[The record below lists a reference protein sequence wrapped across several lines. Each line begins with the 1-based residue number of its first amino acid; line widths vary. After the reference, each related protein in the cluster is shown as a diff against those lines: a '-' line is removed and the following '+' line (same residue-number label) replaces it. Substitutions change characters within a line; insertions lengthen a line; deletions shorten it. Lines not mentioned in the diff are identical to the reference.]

1 MTEVRL
7 RRSGKYELTAKGH
20 ATGSTEVCAAISCLL
35 YAAAGWLRNYGEADV
50 IELDSGNVTL
60 RWHGGESAKVL
71 YDLLEIGFLQLE
83 LSAKEYIKVNTG
95 NGGDIPARAT
105 HGGDTPAITK

>member
-7 RRSGKYELTAKGH
+7 RQEDGYELTAKGH

-35 YAAAGWLRNYGEADV
+35 YSAAGWLRNHGEADV
-50 IELDSGNVTL
+50 VELESGDVTL
-60 RWHGGESAKVL
+60 RWHGGERAAAL
-71 YDLLEIGFLQLE
+71 YELLEIGFLQLE

-95 NGGDIPARAT
+95 NGGDIPERAT